1 MEEIIFIGKSI
12 RIDKFLM
19 QEFPSA
25 TLSEIFKWIRTG
37 KVKVNRKKQK
47 PGYKL
52 NPQDIIHIFLSQEQI
67 QGYHTKGI
75 VHKTSFK
82 VLYEDDD
89 LLVVDKPPFLAS
101 QGGIGVNENN
111 LVNQVDYYLT
121 GEVTISLGNR
131 LDKDTS
137 GIIIIGKNP
146 KINPLLYQL
155 TKSRKIE
162 KKYFALAIGRI
173 KEKKGIFKD
182 YLVRGTT
189 NFLPVMKISNKDN
202 SLAKYCETEYN
213 VVKYIKNYTLLELT
227 LKTGRMHQIR
237 VQLSSRGFPVLGDKI
252 YGNEEENKKVS
263 RNLKRQ
269 FLHASQVKFQ
279 HPVTNKKLSIVT
291 ELPRDL
297 KKTLEKIKTQ

>member
-1 MEEIIFIGKSI
+1 MEEITFIGKSM

-75 VHKTSFK
+75 VHKTSFN

-111 LVNQVDYYLT
+111 LVNQVAYYLT

-173 KEKKGIFKD
+173 KEKEGIFKD
-182 YLVRGTT
+182 YLVKGTT
-189 NFLPVMKISNKDN
+189 NFMPVMKISNKDN
-202 SLAKYCETEYN
+202 ELAKYCETEYK
-213 VVKYIKNYTLLELT
+213 VVKHINL
-227 LKTGRMHQIR
+227 R
-237 VQLSSRGFPVLGDKI
+237 
-252 YGNEEENKKVS
+252 ENPFK
-263 RNLKRQ
+263 
-269 FLHASQVKFQ
+269 
-279 HPVTNKKLSIVT
+279 
-291 ELPRDL
+291 
-297 KKTLEKIKTQ
+297 

>member
-1 MEEIIFIGKSI
+1 MEEITFIGKSM

-19 QEFPSA
+19 QESPSA

-75 VHKTSFK
+75 VHKTSFN

-111 LVNQVDYYLT
+111 LVNQVAYYLT

-173 KEKKGIFKD
+173 KEKEGIFKD
-182 YLVRGTT
+182 YLVKGTT
-189 NFLPVMKISNKDN
+189 NFMPVMKISNKDN
-202 SLAKYCETEYN
+202 ELAKYCETEYK
-213 VVKYIKNYTLLELT
+213 VVKHIKNYTLLELT

-237 VQLSSRGFPVLGDKI
+237 VQLSSRGFPVLGDRI

-269 FLHASQVKFQ
+269 FLHASQVKFN
-279 HPVTNKKLSIVT
+279 HPITNKTLSLVT

>member
-1 MEEIIFIGKSI
+1 MEEITFIGKSM

-75 VHKTSFK
+75 VHKTSFN

-89 LLVVDKPPFLAS
+89 LLVVDKPPFIAS

-111 LVNQVDYYLT
+111 LVNQVAYYLT

-173 KEKKGIFKD
+173 KEKEGIFKD
-182 YLVRGTT
+182 YLVKGTT
-189 NFLPVMKISNKDN
+189 NFMPVMKISNKDN
-202 SLAKYCETEYN
+202 ELAKYCETEYK
-213 VVKYIKNYTLLELT
+213 VVKHIKNYTLLELT

-237 VQLSSRGFPVLGDKI
+237 VQLSSRGFPVLGDRI

-269 FLHASQVKFQ
+269 FLHASQVKFN
-279 HPVTNKKLSIVT
+279 HPITNKTLSLVT

>member
-1 MEEIIFIGKSI
+1 
-12 RIDKFLM
+12 M

-75 VHKTSFK
+75 VHKTSFN

-111 LVNQVDYYLT
+111 LVNQVAYYLT

-173 KEKKGIFKD
+173 KEKEGIFKD
-182 YLVRGTT
+182 YLVKGTT
-189 NFLPVMKISNKDN
+189 NFMPVMKISNKDN
-202 SLAKYCETEYN
+202 ELAKYCETEYK
-213 VVKYIKNYTLLELT
+213 VVKHIKNYTLLELT

-237 VQLSSRGFPVLGDKI
+237 VQLSSRGFPVLGDRI

-269 FLHASQVKFQ
+269 FLHASQVKFN
-279 HPVTNKKLSIVT
+279 HPITNKTLSLVT